1 MQNIT
6 EILKEIGI
14 EVPED
19 KLPDLIKKVAEN
31 YKTVAEMEKKTGRLE
46 QERDD
51 YKSQL
56 ESAKNTLK
64 GFEGIDLSTMRT
76 QLAEYKEKA
85 EKAEKDFKDK
95 LAERDLDD
103 ALNAALDGI
112 KFTSETAKRGVKSRL
127 KEERIEL
134 NKDGKLR
141 GFDSLI
147 SKLREEDKD
156 AFAEDSKPSARFT
169 SSFGKNDGV
178 KKYSSIEDIYKIKDA
193 TERQTAIAQNMDLFR
208 KDE

>member
-14 EVPED
+14 EVPEG
-19 KLPDLIKKVAEN
+19 KLPDLTKKIAEN

-64 GFEGIDLSTMRT
+64 GFEGVDLSTMRS
-76 QLAEYKEKA
+76 QLAEYKDKA
-85 EKAEKDFKDK
+85 EKAEKEFKDK

-103 ALNAALDGI
+103 ALNTALDGI
-112 KFTSETAKRGVKSRL
+112 KFTSETAKRGVKARL

-147 SKLREEDKD
+147 AKLREEDKD
-156 AFAEDSKPSARFT
+156 AFAEGSSARFT
-169 SSFGKNDGV
+169 SSFGKNDSV

-193 TERQTAIAQNMDLFR
+193 TERQNAIAQNMNLFG
-208 KDE
+208 KEE

>member
-1 MQNIT
+1 MQNVT

-14 EVPED
+14 DIPED
-19 KLPDLIKKVAEN
+19 KLPDLNKKVAEN
-31 YKTVAEMEKKTGRLE
+31 YKTVAEFDKKTGRLE

-56 ESAKNTLK
+56 DNANKTIK
-64 GFEGIDLSTMRT
+64 GFDGIDLSTMKA

-85 EKAEKDFKDK
+85 EKAEKEFKDK

-112 KFTSETAKRGVKSRL
+112 KFTSETAKRGIKSRL
-127 KEERIEL
+127 KEEKIEL

-147 SKLREEDKD
+147 AKIKEEDKD
-156 AFAEDSKPSARFT
+156 AFAEDSTPPARFT
-169 SSFGKNDGV
+169 SSMGKNGSSQ
-178 KKYSSIEDIYKIKDA
+178 KYNSIEEIYKIKDA
-193 TERQTAIAQNMDLFR
+193 TERQNAIAQNIDLFG